1 MILVSLPPPDPGPM
15 VPMVRPLPKA
25 SAVAAWGPGGLLDLL
40 AELPGAVV
48 VVEDEAQRL
57 NTLPS
62 LRSMLQNRVKLMAA
76 GLPAP
81 FSLSPGMPVWMDPNL
96 VRSGGNVVHKVYGFG
111 GASF

>member
-15 VPMVRPLPKA
+15 IPMVRPLPRA
-25 SAVAAWGPGGLLDLL
+25 SAVADWGPGGLRDAL
-40 AELPGAVV
+40 AGMPGAVV

-62 LRSMLQNRVKLMAA
+62 LRSMLQNRVKLMAT

-81 FSLSPGMPVWMDPNL
+81 FSLSPGLPVWMDPNV
-96 VRSGGNVVHKVYGFG
+96 VRSGGNAVHKVYSFG
-111 GASF
+111 GAGF